1 MYFQKPSIIRTLSNT
16 DNGHKI
22 SALKSEQ
29 IHTNLPLYYRHS
41 ADQIS
46 IICGMYHFLTA
57 VTQTLTLHQS
67 AIPMPGRVKML
78 VFKTDIYDC
87 KYSKGRTIRNNRRWG
102 DNSPKKIR
110 ARENCQKKILRA
122 VIRNKKIVAE
132 EATCIAYKSMA

>member
-1 MYFQKPSIIRTLSNT
+1 M
-16 DNGHKI
+16 
-22 SALKSEQ
+22 
-29 IHTNLPLYYRHS
+29 
-41 ADQIS
+41 S

-67 AIPMPGRVKML
+67 AIPMPERVKML

-87 KYSKGRTIRNNRRWG
+87 KYSKGRTMRNNRRWG

-110 ARENCQKKILRA
+110 ARETCQKKILRA

-132 EATCIAYKSMA
+132 EATCIAYKSME